1 MLEVASPS
9 TRRADLGYKRDGYHW
24 IGVGE
29 YWLYDP
35 TGGSLYGQA
44 LAWERLVNDEYVAMP
59 VNHEDDGMVWAYS
72 PALGLSVC
80 VQGERV
86 RLYDPAKGEYLRSL
100 PESEADR
107 RQAEAARL
115 ETESRAAAESE
126 AQRLREL
133 VQRLKDTAAAGA

>member
-1 MLEVASPS
+1 MEVASPS
-9 TRRADLGYKRDGYHW
+9 TRSADLGYKRDGYHW

-35 TGGSLYGQA
+35 EGGHLYGQT
-44 LAWERLVNDEYVAMP
+44 LAWERLMDGEYVWMP
-59 VNHEDDGMVWAYS
+59 VNHEDDGMVWAFS

-86 RLYDPAKGEYLRSL
+86 RLYDPSTGEYLRSL
-100 PESEADR
+100 PESEA
-107 RQAEAARL
+107 ARL
-115 ETESRAAAESE
+115 EAENRAAVAEAE

-133 VQRLKDTAAAGA
+133 VQRLKDTQSAGA